1 MVFETLAYSPFNH
14 LELLAQEYFIEFYT
28 LHLKKVRQ
36 VLVQCTRWFKY
47 DQDLCGLFTHKSVPV
62 IFEPPCITANIRFI
76 QTMFTNGVVGL
87 SAEYCS

>member
-1 MVFETLAYSPFNH
+1 MVLETLAYLPFNH

-28 LHLKKVRQ
+28 LHFKKVRQ
-36 VLVQCTRWFKY
+36 VLVQ
-47 DQDLCGLFTHKSVPV
+47 
-62 IFEPPCITANIRFI
+62 CITANIRFI